1 MENRQNVSITSIA
14 SMKPHK
20 VILLGD
26 ANVGKT
32 SILNRLTIDAFD
44 QNQNATMG
52 AGFKTKDIE
61 YLDPLNGQKAAIM
74 RLAIWDTVG

>member
-44 QNQNATMG
+44 
-52 AGFKTKDIE
+52 
-61 YLDPLNGQKAAIM
+61 
-74 RLAIWDTVG
+74 